1 MGLLLR
7 WLILGLISWLRLGF
21 VFVTVLC
28 GFGFI
33 FLHWRLFIM
42 CDSCCRDVETRILFD
57 DEGVVEGLFC
67 DGCAPALEAAYGLE
81 LAPVMVA
88 GRGRIS
94 KRAAARKRDRAA

>member
-1 MGLLLR
+1 
-7 WLILGLISWLRLGF
+7 
-21 VFVTVLC
+21 
-28 GFGFI
+28 
-33 FLHWRLFIM
+33 M

-67 DGCAPALEAAYGLE
+67 DSCAPALEAAYSLE
-81 LAPVMVA
+81 LAPVMVS

>member
-1 MGLLLR
+1 
-7 WLILGLISWLRLGF
+7 
-21 VFVTVLC
+21 
-28 GFGFI
+28 
-33 FLHWRLFIM
+33 M

-67 DGCAPALEAAYGLE
+67 DDCSPSLEAAYNLG
-81 LAPVMVA
+81 LAPVIVS